1 MGTPNLTGARTAG
14 PVMFDLI
21 GLLPFSHWFD
31 RPEHKP
37 RHIRVCKHS
46 GHRAGKYCT
55 ETRSIQAFE
64 STTEGPVCPYCH
76 PVHLSLDGRYRII
89 DRSEPTI
96 TKNVFTLPL
105 SMEHYYKK
113 IHPEYV
119 SLPPIKE
126 SQHQSNFQ
134 DSPMKFLY
142 PTEGSIIKI
151 PRKLDGSEGKLTCS
165 VAHPDPDV
173 ELFWHCDG
181 NFIGT
186 TRDIHSM
193 SLPLHPGV
201 HSISVVDSNGQT
213 LQVGINIIY

>member
-1 MGTPNLTGARTAG
+1 
-14 PVMFDLI
+14 MFDLI

-31 RPEHKP
+31 KPEHKP

-96 TKNVFTLPL
+96 TKNVFTLPP

-119 SLPPIKE
+119 SLPAVKANP
-126 SQHQSNFQ
+126 HQANFQ
-134 DSPMKFLY
+134 ESPMKILY
-142 PTEGSIIKI
+142 PSKGSIIKI
-151 PRKLDGSEGKLTCS
+151 PRQLDGNNGRITCS
-165 VAHPDPDV
+165 VAHSNPSMEV
-173 ELFWHCDG
+173 FWHCDG
-181 NFIGT
+181 SYLGAT
-186 TRDIHSM
+186 QDIHSM
-193 SLPLHPGV
+193 TLDLSTGNHTI
-201 HSISVVDSNGQT
+201 SIVDTEGLTASTNFIVVD
-213 LQVGINIIY
+213 